1 MRVSSVLTVFLAI
14 GLGSLTYAC
23 SSDDG
28 TEATT
33 NAADGGTDDAAAEGG
48 SDSAAEASKDG
59 GKPNPGDDAGDEPD
73 DDSGIDEPVPE
84 EPLPLI
90 VLLRV
95 GAETDGFYNILSA
108 KAFFDQYD
116 LEKKAVVATAPLTTV
131 RDDINYPFALSSA
144 LGEGAPEGMI
154 SRAGDGHSLTVAG
167 YSTFFEHVPPWV
179 VVSPDG
185 PPNISLAPRLVG
197 RVYSDGYVDTVTLV
211 SSGLAPT
218 SVGGAV
224 LNGTDVWVGGLSF
237 DGSGPVQHVDMNNG
251 LNGADTS
258 GHDIIPEAPTG
269 RLALR
274 IFEGRLYT
282 SVATSAGTHG
292 AINAIG
298 TGLSRTAGQT
308 ETAVIPEVD
317 GVVEFAFLDT
327 DGIAGPDV
335 LYAAIEAKTIPTT
348 APGVKK
354 FVYDTAQKKWNAT
367 ALFTDGVPANGLRGL
382 EAFKHGKDTYIVTT
396 TYDGDKVLEFVDDG
410 SANPKSTVLLTAATS
425 TDEWDD
431 GNGNMV
437 HVPIAYRGV
446 ARTPTP

>member
-1 MRVSSVLTVFLAI
+1 MRVSSVITVFLAI

-33 NAADGGTDDAAAEGG
+33 NAGDGGTTDDGG
-48 SDSAAEASKDG
+48 SEASADAGKDG
-59 GKPNPGDDAGDEPD
+59 SKPNPGSDGGDEPD
-73 DDSGIDEPVPE
+73 DDSGIDAAVPE
-84 EPLPLI
+84 EPMPLV

-95 GAETDGFYNILSA
+95 GAETDGFYNLLTA
-108 KAFFDQYD
+108 KAFFDQFD
-116 LEKKAVVATAPLTTV
+116 LEKKAVVATAALTTV
-131 RDDINYPFALSSA
+131 RDDINYPFALSSV
-144 LGEGAPEGMI
+144 LGEGAPEGMV
-154 SRAGDGHSLTVAG
+154 SRAADGHSLTVTG
-167 YSTFFEHVPPWV
+167 YRTFFEHVPPWV

-185 PPNISLAPRLVG
+185 PSDISLSPRLVG

-218 SVGGAV
+218 PVGGSV
-224 LNGTDVWVGGLSF
+224 LSGTDVWIGGLSF
-237 DGSGPVQHVDMNNG
+237 NGSGPVQHVQMNNG

-258 GHDIIPEAPTG
+258 GQDIIPEAPTG

-282 SVATSAGTHG
+282 SVATSASTHG

-298 TGLSRTAGQT
+298 TGLSGQPEQT
-308 ETAVIPEVD
+308 EIPIIPELD

-327 DGIAGPDV
+327 DGIAGPDI

-348 APGVKK
+348 PPGVKK

-382 EAFKHGKDTYIVTT
+382 EAFKHGKNTYIVTT

-410 SANPKSTVLLTAATS
+410 SANPKSTVLLTAGTS
-425 TDEWDD
+425 TDEFDD

-437 HVPIAYRGV
+437 HIPIAYRGV
-446 ARTPTP
+446 SRTPTP